1 MEEKEIEAFISASEN
16 VDSILLLS
24 NLVENAIENE
34 SIEKSTDFYLL
45 FRVFKNLSQQT
56 ANSLQEINF

>member
-1 MEEKEIEAFISASEN
+1 MDEKETEAFISASEN

-24 NLVENAIENE
+24 KMAENAIENE

-45 FRVFKNLSQQT
+45 FRVFKTLSQQT
-56 ANSLQEINF
+56 ADNLEEIGF